1 MTHPQLPH
9 SDQPPSADAAHSAP
23 QALTA
28 VQSDARSLVQLWL
41 LGVICFAVI
50 LFLLVQAQFLLIS
63 LVVAIILFS
72 VTSDVIRWVG
82 GVRLAGLRV
91 PPVLASLVAL
101 GIIASVLLALA
112 ALVVSQAN
120 TIIVMILQYT
130 DPAQRAMAELFA
142 WMGEDVE
149 AAVLNSMQQ
158 FAIAD
163 YLRALGGQAS
173 NLLSAVV
180 LIILFV
186 GFMFAERIWFSTKL
200 TNLFGDHDRAEQAE
214 RIIGSIIHRVN
225 RYLAVKTLISLLTGG
240 LTFAVLRVMGIELAL
255 AVGFLTF
262 LLNYI
267 PNVGSILAVI
277 GATLVVYIQTAEPFA
292 TLAVMSVLMVIQFGV
307 GMVLD
312 PLLLGRA
319 LRLSSFG
326 ILISLAFWAAVW
338 GIAGMFLA
346 VPIMV
351 AAMIVCSHI
360 PSLRPV
366 AVLLSREGL
375 PDTDLYLGAP
385 TNVANHSPVTAAAVP
400 GQSNHPDPKAG

>member
-1 MTHPQLPH
+1 MSAAAPPPPPPLPTSESTRDH
-9 SDQPPSADAAHSAP
+9 
-23 QALTA
+23 
-28 VQSDARSLVQLWL
+28 RGLVQLWL
-41 LGVICFAVI
+41 LGIIGFAVI
-50 LFLLVQAQFLLIS
+50 LFLLVQARFLLIS

-72 VTSDVIRWVG
+72 LTSDVIRWVAG
-82 GVRLAGLRV
+82 LRVAGLRV
-91 PPVLASLVAL
+91 PPFLASLVAL
-101 GIIASVLLALA
+101 VIIGTVMLALA
-112 ALVVSQAN
+112 ALIISQAN
-120 TIIVMILQYT
+120 TIVVMILQYAE
-130 DPAQRAMAELFA
+130 PAQRATAQLFA

-149 AAVLNSMQQ
+149 AAMLNSMQQ

-163 YLRALGGQAS
+163 YLRALAGQAG
-173 NLLSAVV
+173 NLMSAVV

-200 TNLFGDHDRAEQAE
+200 TNLFGDPLQAQRAE

-225 RYLAVKTLISLLTGG
+225 RYLLVKSLISGLTGA
-240 LTFAVLRVMGIELAL
+240 LTYAVLKTTGIELAL
-255 AVGFLTF
+255 AAGFLTF
-262 LLNYI
+262 LLNFI
-267 PNVGSILAVI
+267 PNVGSIIAVI
-277 GATLVVYIQTAEPFA
+277 GAALVVYVQTTDPVV
-292 TLAVMSVLMVIQFGV
+292 TLAVSSVLTAIQFGV
-307 GMVLD
+307 GLVLD

-375 PDTDLYLGAP
+375 PDTDLHLGTLSSNGNGGRKPAI
-385 TNVANHSPVTAAAVP
+385 SPQDQ
-400 GQSNHPDPKAG
+400 G

>member
-1 MTHPQLPH
+1 MSAPPPFHI
-9 SDQPPSADAAHSAP
+9 PPSAPDR
-23 QALTA
+23 TA
-28 VQSDARSLVQLWL
+28 VRAEDRPEDRMAARSLVQLWF
-41 LGVICFAVI
+41 LGIIGFAVI
-50 LFLLVQAQFLLIS
+50 LFLLVQARFQLIS

-72 VTSDVIRWVG
+72 LTSDVIRWVAG
-82 GVRLAGLRV
+82 LRVGGLRV
-91 PPVLASLVAL
+91 PPILASLVAL
-101 GIIASVLLALA
+101 GIIGSVLLALA
-112 ALVVSQAN
+112 ALIISQAN
-120 TIIVMILQYT
+120 TIVMMILQYT
-130 DPAQRAMAELFA
+130 DPAQQATAQLFA
-142 WMGEDVE
+142 WMGADVE
-149 AAVLNSMQQ
+149 AAVLNSLQQ
-158 FAIAD
+158 FAIGD
-163 YLRALGGQAS
+163 YLRTLAGQAG
-173 NLLSAVV
+173 NLMSAVV

-200 TNLFGDHDRAEQAE
+200 TNLFGDPDQARRAE

-225 RYLAVKTLISLLTGG
+225 RYLLVKSLISLLTGG
-240 LTFAVLRVMGIELAL
+240 LTYAVLRTTGIELAL

-262 LLNYI
+262 LLNFI
-267 PNVGSILAVI
+267 PNVGSIIAVI
-277 GATLVVYIQTAEPFA
+277 GAALVVYVQTTDPVV
-292 TLAVMSVLMVIQFGV
+292 TLAVMSVLTAIQFGV

-360 PSLRPV
+360 PTLRPV

-375 PDTDLYLGAP
+375 PDTELHLGALG
-385 TNVANHSPVTAAAVP
+385 S
-400 GQSNHPDPKAG
+400 AGDRTTGCDEPAISRQDQG